1 MIKYNLKY
9 TVSVIWIRCINTN
22 EPLESTYNGSK
33 TDCNEMQSKAHN
45 FPTFSTLSPCD
56 NSLQATAVY
65 PLKVHCASTSAKTA
79 KQPPTITKRNQKRTQ
94 VF

>member
-56 NSLQATAVY
+56 NSLQATAVWY
-65 PLKVHCASTSAKTA
+65 CDEMTQPFTLLKSTALQQVQK
-79 KQPPTITKRNQKRTQ
+79 PPNNHQQ
-94 VF
+94 